1 MLLDQLQN
9 IHNVDLSNEA
19 LKMSTQKIL
28 NCNND
33 TQSHYAGT
41 AFRMWEPPSPLSGKP
56 DNKDTDCAF
65 ASTKKKSRTA
75 DVAKWIQQVKG
86 DLEIGYR
93 ASSEDVSHIKVIPL
107 KRQVN
112 VINDKE
118 VEKALDEGYI
128 CQKFREMSVIDAD
141 YLRCNICDAKK
152 LAQRSD
158 DETYKGI
165 HTCLRLSVNESASA
179 LSILKNSDSSTTVTD
194 NPSGLNCTKKMSGSA
209 SIEKWKR
216 QMEDIRSPF
225 LKLQLASSYEPDMI
239 ISEVAENGSW
249 NLSSSKEGEKELDDK
264 ITELHELVSPFG
276 KNDATIV
283 LLETCGYI
291 GFLHRQVEA
300 LMTPCIEQ
308 GTPSEPQQQD
318 PNQDLRSRGLCLIP
332 VSSTFP
338 ATN

>member
-65 ASTKKKSRTA
+65 ASTKKTA

-141 YLRCNICDAKK
+141 YLRGYNRCNICDAKK

-276 KNDATIV
+276 KV
-283 LLETCGYI
+283 
-291 GFLHRQVEA
+291 
-300 LMTPCIEQ
+300 
-308 GTPSEPQQQD
+308 
-318 PNQDLRSRGLCLIP
+318 
-332 VSSTFP
+332 
-338 ATN
+338 